1 MKERQVILYM
11 QKGSRNPELYE
22 NGVLKSIK
30 RAKKK
35 YDTET
40 VWNVRVRVPLEW
52 KEQIEAYVEQSQYD
66 SINKMICDLIRKE
79 VNPS

>member
-1 MKERQVILYM
+1 MK
-11 QKGSRNPELYE
+11 KGSKNPELYDDD
-22 NGVLKSIK
+22 GVLKSVK

-35 YDTET
+35 YEKET
-40 VWNVRVRVPLEW
+40 VWNVRVRVPLGW

-79 VNPS
+79 VNLS